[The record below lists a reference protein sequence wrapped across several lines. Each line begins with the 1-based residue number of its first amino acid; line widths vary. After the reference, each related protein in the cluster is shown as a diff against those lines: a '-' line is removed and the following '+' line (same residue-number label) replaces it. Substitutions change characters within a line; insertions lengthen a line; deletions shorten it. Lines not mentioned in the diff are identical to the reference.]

1 MRKTKILFALSL
13 FLMLSC
19 SRTWTEKDRQTFLG
33 GCLQG
38 AKKDMDSA
46 KAKGYCSCMLE
57 KLQKRY
63 PDPSDMKYVK
73 SDTAVYSIANDCLKN
88 Q

>member
-1 MRKTKILFALSL
+1 MRKFKILLVLSL
-13 FLMLSC
+13 FLVLSC
-19 SRTWTEKDRQTFLG
+19 SRTWTETDKQTFLG

-46 KAKGYCSCMLE
+46 KAKRYCSCMLE

-63 PDPSDMKYVK
+63 PDPSDIKYVK
-73 SDTAVYSIANDCLKN
+73 SDTAVYSFANDCLKN